1 MGCLPLF
8 IQVPVF
14 AAVYHVLHR
23 LNPNLEGVQTTKYGW
38 TEAEFH
44 DASGATIFSVP
55 IVDSYEVNGTLKAVV
70 IVGVLVTAWVVLH
83 PLLC

>member
-1 MGCLPLF
+1 MPAQQRGRGDQKDRPPLAG
-8 IQVPVF
+8 Q
-14 AAVYHVLHR
+14 
-23 LNPNLEGVQTTKYGW
+23 YGW